1 MMKKL
6 LKALSASA
14 FLLCLSACGLASVS
28 EPPAISDEASAFSE
42 ELPVFSDDGSAFS
55 EIPTVSE
62 SNGGTEAPGTLT
74 DVDKLP
80 TADGSEIG
88 EKISVGLALNGKV
101 EISFAIR
108 RNTQTGEERLVTIER
123 LPNNESVMLLSVYE
137 TSLDGEGLYKALETG
152 GCDAI
157 LAARIYIDWIEGMY
171 TINSFHHLIK
181 GADTDGFLQSAT
193 QTSEQCLFGLIC
205 RPENVSETKAP
216 VWTSNEKRSVY
227 LYAADEADAQKQS
240 LAAVWQRI
248 YDRFDDQYG
257 WNALVSVE

>member
-88 EKISVGLALNGKV
+88 EKISVGIAKNGKV
-101 EISFAIR
+101 KIIYTIR
-108 RNTQTGEERLVTIER
+108 INNQNAVERLVT
-123 LPNNESVMLLSVYE
+123 
-137 TSLDGEGLYKALETG
+137 
-152 GCDAI
+152 
-157 LAARIYIDWIEGMY
+157 
-171 TINSFHHLIK
+171 
-181 GADTDGFLQSAT
+181 
-193 QTSEQCLFGLIC
+193 
-205 RPENVSETKAP
+205 
-216 VWTSNEKRSVY
+216 
-227 LYAADEADAQKQS
+227 
-240 LAAVWQRI
+240 
-248 YDRFDDQYG
+248 
-257 WNALVSVE
+257 